1 MEKLEKF
8 LSGKPIAEREIGMQL
23 LQEVAGYAESPTSRR
38 KYILHYFGEEF
49 DEKAGPGWDMDDNA
63 RHPPEP
69 YEGQPIVSHLLKLV
83 EATGGR
89 HRGGFLRDVLLGN
102 ETQETSTYAGE
113 KLAIFNGTGPEYGP
127 DEAWDG
133 IIRQVVLAGF
143 LRKKTEDFGVLSLSE
158 KGTEF
163 MANPQSF
170 TLYKDK
176 GIRSKAVN
184 TTATGVAL
192 DQPLLDM
199 LQALRKSEA
208 DRLSLPPFV
217 IFSDPSLEEMAT
229 HYPCKEDELLII
241 NGVGS
246 SKVRKFG
253 APFIALIKKHLEAE
267 GIERLSDL
275 VVRSVAGRNA
285 GKVSIIQK
293 LDRRMSLEDIAGSQK
308 CSTEELLD
316 SIEAIV
322 ASGTKVGLDYVIE
335 EYLDEDSV
343 EELWECLMESEEGSV
358 AEVLEEM
365 EDAYSEEEIRLVRI
379 KFMSE
384 VAN

>member
-1 MEKLEKF
+1 M
-8 LSGKPIAEREIGMQL
+8 
-23 LQEVAGYAESPTSRR
+23 
-38 KYILHYFGEEF
+38 
-49 DEKAGPGWDMDDNA
+49 
-63 RHPPEP
+63 
-69 YEGQPIVSHLLKLV
+69 
-83 EATGGR
+83 
-89 HRGGFLRDVLLGN
+89 
-102 ETQETSTYAGE
+102 
-113 KLAIFNGTGPEYGP
+113 
-127 DEAWDG
+127 
-133 IIRQVVLAGF
+133 
-143 LRKKTEDFGVLSLSE
+143 LSLSE
-158 KGTEF
+158 KGLEF
-163 MANPQSF
+163 MTNPQSF

-184 TTATGVAL
+184 TTSTGVAL